1 MSGHRLNAAGEAIA
15 PADEAGVAPE
25 SIPALMTWA
34 LWLELDAVERYR
46 ELADAMEM
54 HNNREVGALFRK
66 MESIERKHA
75 ESIMQSM
82 AWTSPPPRPRGPAP
96 WPGFEAPENVAHED
110 VHYLM
115 QPWHALTLAMKGE
128 ERAVRFF
135 TALARESRIPAVQA
149 AAREMASEEQEHVDL
164 VRAWLAKVPPPDES
178 WRDDP
183 DPPRYLD

>member
-1 MSGHRLNAAGEAIA
+1 MKETRANAGAATEERAA
-15 PADEAGVAPE
+15 ASPD

-66 MESIERKHA
+66 MESIEGKHA
-75 ESIMQSM
+75 ESIMRSM
-82 AWTSPPPRPRGPAP
+82 GWTSPPPRPSGPAP

-115 QPWHALTLAMKGE
+115 QPWHALTLALEGE

-135 TALARESRIPAVQA
+135 SALAHAATITAVQA
-149 AAREMASEEQEHVDL
+149 AAREMAAEEQEHVEL
-164 VRAWLAKVPPPDES
+164 VRAWLAKVPPPDER

>member
-1 MSGHRLNAAGEAIA
+1 MSAEREKAQAGAA
-15 PADEAGVAPE
+15 VAEDRTGAVPQ
-25 SIPALMTWA
+25 SIPALMAWA
-34 LWLELDAVERYR
+34 LWLELDAAERYR

-66 MESIERKHA
+66 METIEGKHA
-75 ESIMQSM
+75 ESIMHSM
-82 AWTSPPPRPRGPAP
+82 EWTSPPPRPRGEAP

-115 QPWHALTLAMKGE
+115 QPWHALTLALKGE

-135 TALARESRIPAVQA
+135 TALANESTVPAVQA
-149 AAREMASEEQEHVDL
+149 AAREMAAEEQEHVDL
-164 VRAWLAKVPPPDES
+164 VRAWLARVPPPDER